1 MPKYKTASGK
11 VKHAAYTKV
20 GKKKAAAMN
29 KKYKARKV
37 KKRR

>member
-11 VKHAAYTKV
+11 VKRASYTKA

-29 KKYKARKV
+29 RKYKARKV
-37 KKRR
+37 KKRK